1 MSKKLEYL
9 SPKSHAENSFFI
21 DDPHSMVF
29 ADYNLDKILSN
40 QEQFE
45 PNSEGL
51 NKITEKQENNEKLD
65 TERIGL
71 KIEEN
76 DEKNNFEYK
85 TEEGLRPACDSHNFL
100 SRALLL
106 HHVISFLRL
115 YFRIV
120 RKKEKLSFKHIHLL
134 SRFRN
139 LKYFADQMNFLFDNF
154 VKKKGSKPTEFEL
167 VKLFLKIFGWPLI
180 LTYFLWTAHTCL
192 VMVFTIFINYLLE
205 SLSDSD
211 EKNKYIWA
219 MILSVGVIFQ
229 LFLQNQCW
237 NLTFQING
245 KFRSTIILLL
255 YKKILALNNYSIQ
268 KANIGKVINIIAND
282 MNVIEFKLPFAI
294 ILFTTPISLILS
306 MYLLWWKLGPIS
318 LITIVALGFI
328 YLVQKLVS
336 TANVNN
342 IRGKNFFSDQR
353 IKTCSE
359 MIEGIRLLKMYGW
372 EITIKNI
379 IDKLRGAEIKK
390 LSSYCSYIMGDRGVS
405 INSSILVAL
414 IVFFSF
420 YMINDNGGALLTPSL
435 VFSIYQLLEYARI
448 HQVAYV
454 GMGFS
459 IFYELKVVF
468 KRIIDILTIQ
478 ETHAKSIDYFQDE
491 NSEFSLIIKDY
502 NSYWDE
508 NSTEYFLSNLN
519 MSLKRG
525 KIYSLIGKVGSG
537 KSSVL
542 YSILGEIPK
551 FDGSITS
558 QKSIAY
564 VEQEPFI
571 ITGTVRSNI
580 LFQKK
585 FDQDLYEKVVN
596 ACCLKKDFK
605 SFANGDL
612 TEIGEKGINLS
623 GGQKARISLARALY
637 SEAELYLLDDPISAL
652 DAKIGRKVFNRAIK
666 DFLKDKCVLFIT
678 HQIQYLKEVDYI
690 FLIDKGRIIK
700 EGDFEFFKIHL
711 SNYFDE
717 NHEEEEQILDPMSL
731 VSIPSKKE
739 EVKITEIQSK
749 EKGKLFDLEENE
761 EIEVN
766 LKTYRR
772 YISYAKNPL
781 YLIAL
786 VFLYII
792 CEVNRF
798 GTIRLLSQFGQNE
811 MSENDIFGSLL
822 ALTLSLILLAISKY
836 YVLCKLILI
845 CNKNL
850 HERMSESIVRAPTV
864 FFDTHQTGVILNR
877 FSNDLAL
884 MDNLLVFTLVDFLDI
899 AIGFV
904 VAIIVAGAINPWYF
918 LVVSVACG
926 ILFFLFFI
934 GKPIILGLKKF
945 DLQNKSPVFSF
956 FSTTLSGITTINVY
970 KRNQAF
976 ELDFLEVVKKSM
988 RCNFDFFD
996 VSRGFSMLVDFTS
1009 KMSSIFGSFIKK
1021 NFLLSLLFI

>member
-9 SPKSHAENSFFI
+9 SPKSHAENSFLI
-21 DDPHSMVF
+21 EDPHSMVF
-29 ADYNLDKILSN
+29 ADYNLDRILSN
-40 QEQFE
+40 QDDF
-45 PNSEGL
+45 NSKTENF
-51 NKITEKQENNEKLD
+51 NKITKKTENLEKLD
-65 TERIGL
+65 TERVGL
-71 KIEEN
+71 KIEEHN
-76 DEKNNFEYK
+76 DRIAIENRR
-85 TEEGLRPACDSHNFL
+85 EEGIMPACDSFNFL
-100 SRALLL
+100 SRTLLL
-106 HHVISFLRL
+106 HHISSFLRL
-115 YFRIV
+115 YFKIV
-120 RKKEKLSFKHIHLL
+120 RKKEKISFKHIHLL
-134 SRFRN
+134 SKFRN
-139 LKYFADQMNFLFDNF
+139 LKYFVDQMNYLFDKF
-154 VKKKGSKPTEFEL
+154 VKKKGGKPTEFEL
-167 VKLFLKIFGWPLI
+167 FQLFLKIFGWSLL

-205 SLSDSD
+205 SLNDSD

-219 MILSVGVIFQ
+219 MILSVGVLFQ

-245 KFRSTIILLL
+245 NFRSTIILLL
-255 YKKILALNNYSIQ
+255 YKKIIALNNYSIQ
-268 KANIGKVINIIAND
+268 KANIGKLINIIAND
-282 MNVIEFKLPFAI
+282 MNIIEFKLPFAI

-306 MYLLWWKLGPIS
+306 LYLLWWKLGPIS
-318 LITIVALGFI
+318 LITIVALCLI
-328 YLVQKLVS
+328 YLVQKIVS

-342 IRGKNFFSDQR
+342 IRGKNIFSDQR

-372 EITIKNI
+372 EITVKNI
-379 IDKLRGAEIKK
+379 IDKLRNDEIKK
-390 LSSYCSYIMGDRGVS
+390 LNSYCTYIMGDRGVS

-420 YMINDNGGALLTPSL
+420 YMVNDNGGALLTPSL

-468 KRIIDILTIQ
+468 KRIIDVLTIQ
-478 ETHAKSIDYFQDE
+478 ETHAKSINYFNDE
-491 NSEFSLIIKDY
+491 KSEFSLIIKDY
-502 NSYWDE
+502 YSYWDE
-508 NSTEYFLSNLN
+508 NSSEFFLSNLN
-519 MSLKRG
+519 MTLKRG
-525 KIYSLIGKVGSG
+525 HLYSLIGKVGSG

-571 ITGTVRSNI
+571 IIGTVRSNI

-585 FDQDLYEKVVN
+585 FDQDLYEKVINV
-596 ACCLKKDFK
+596 CCLKKDFK

-666 DFLKDKCVLFIT
+666 NFLKDKCVLFIT
-678 HQIQYLKEVDYI
+678 HQIQFLKEVDYI
-690 FLIDKGRIIK
+690 FLIEKGSIIK
-700 EGDFEFFKIHL
+700 EGDFEYFKTHL

-717 NHEEEEQILDPMSL
+717 HHQDEEKNLDPISSL
-731 VSIPSKKE
+731 SIPSKKE
-739 EVKITEIQSK
+739 EAKIAEIQSK
-749 EKGKLFDLEENE
+749 EKGKLFELEENE

-772 YISYAKNPL
+772 YISYAKNPF
-781 YLIAL
+781 YLISL
-786 VFLYII
+786 VSLYIL

-811 MSENDIFGSLL
+811 MPENHIFGSLL
-822 ALTLSLILLAISKY
+822 ALTLSLIMLAISKY
-836 YVLCKLILI
+836 YVLCKLILV

-899 AIGFV
+899 VIGFF

-918 LVVSVACG
+918 LVVSVACC
-926 ILFFLFFI
+926 ILFSLFYI
-934 GKPIILGLKKF
+934 GKPVILGLKKF
-945 DLQNKSPVFSF
+945 DLQNKSPIFSF
-956 FSTTLSGITTINVY
+956 FSTTLAGITTINVY
-970 KRNQAF
+970 KRNQEF
-976 ELDFLEVVKKSM
+976 ECDFLEVVKKSI
-988 RCNFDFFD
+988 RCNFDFFEI
-996 VSRGFSMLVDFTS
+996 SRGFSMLVDFTS
-1009 KMSSIFGSFIKK
+1009 KISSIFGK
-1021 NFLLSLLFI
+1021 